1 MDKLQE
7 LTQKLYNE
15 GLSKGKEE
23 GEAILAQAK
32 AQAEDI
38 VKKAQEEAA
47 AIVEKAQKEA
57 ADYKV
62 KVEGDV
68 KMASSQALQ
77 ATKAAIEQ
85 IIVAKAVDA
94 PVKEALSQA
103 DFLKGIITAVAQ
115 RFSAQEST
123 DLALVLPEQLQKE
136 LEPFLKGALAQ
147 TLGKGVEASFTKKL
161 NGGFKIGPKDGSY
174 FISFTDE
181 AFQQLIISSPASPT
195 LPWTLSTRKGRDTG
209 TWWKRSAANSR
220 KKTPP
225 RWISS

>member
-23 GEAILAQAK
+23 GQAILAQA
-32 AQAEDI
+32 QAEAAAI
-38 VKKAQEEAA
+38 VKKAQEEAQ
-47 AIVEKAQKEA
+47 AILAQAQKEA
-57 ADYKV
+57 QDYKI

-68 KMASSQALQ
+68 KMASIQALQ
-77 ATKAAIEQ
+77 ATRAGIENL
-85 IIVAKAVDA
+85 IVAKAVDA

-147 TLGKGVEASFTKKL
+147 TLGKGVEASFSKKL

-181 AFQQLIISSPASPT
+181 AFQQLIGDYLRP
-195 LPWTLSTRKGRDTG
+195 G
-209 TWWKRSAANSR
+209 T
-220 KKTPP
+220 KK
-225 RWISS
+225 ILFG